1 MEIKKVSNIKEK
13 LTDEYMK
20 DLLVRMAHHST
31 AIEGNSLTQGETS
44 SILLDGYIPRDMSE
58 REYYEV
64 KNYKKAFEYLL
75 ENNEKMNTNL
85 IKNYHRLIMDNL
97 RDDAGNYKK
106 SENAIM
112 GADFE
117 PTKPYQ
123 IPLVLQEW
131 CDNYNFRINN
141 AISNEEKVRVI
152 LEEHVKFE
160 RIHPFGDGNGR
171 TGRML
176 ILDSCIKENIL
187 PLIITKEE
195 KNKYISFLKTENYD
209 GFGKWGLELQKTE
222 EKKINVFFNNRQ
234 IKKSIKIPK
243 KSKEKEENE
252 R

>member
-1 MEIKKVSNIKEK
+1 MEIKEK
-13 LTDEYMK
+13 ITDNYIK

-44 SILLDGYIPRDMSE
+44 SILISGYIPRDMSE

-75 ENNEKMNTNL
+75 DNDEKMSPTL
-85 IKNYHRLIMDNL
+85 IKNYHKIIMNNL

-106 SENAIM
+106 TENIIL

-131 CDNYNFRINN
+131 CDNFNYRIKNST
-141 AISNEEKVRVI
+141 SNKEKVQVI
-152 LEEHVKFE
+152 LEEHIKFE

-176 ILDSCIKENIL
+176 ILDSCMKENIL
-187 PLIITKEE
+187 PIIIPKEE
-195 KNKYISFLKTENYD
+195 KNKYISFLETENYEK
-209 GFGKWGLELQKTE
+209 FTEWGLELQE
-222 EKKINVFFNNRQ
+222 VEKKKIDIFFDNKKENNPWEQ
-234 IKKSIKIPK
+234 KIKTD
-243 KSKEKEENE
+243 KEKGLDLG

>member
-1 MEIKKVSNIKEK
+1 MKVKEK
-13 LTDEYMK
+13 ITDDYIK

-44 SILLDGYIPRDMSE
+44 SILLNGYIPRDMSE

-64 KNYKKAFEYLL
+64 KNYKKAFEYLT
-75 ENNEKMNTNL
+75 ENNEKMNPNL

-106 SENAIM
+106 QENLIL

-160 RIHPFGDGNGR
+160 KIHPFGDGNGR

-176 ILDSCIKENIL
+176 ILDSCIKEDIL
-187 PLIITKEE
+187 PIIIPKED
-195 KNKYISFLKTENYD
+195 KNKYISFLKTENYE
-209 GFGKWGLELQKTE
+209 GFTKWGIELQKFE
-222 EKKINVFFNNRQ
+222 NKKMNIFLNNQ
-234 IKKSIKIPK
+234 K
-243 KSKEKEENE
+243 
-252 R
+252 